1 MLRRSV
7 RMVHDVP
14 EVWAEPVGPLFGG
27 MAHVHQISD
36 YPDLFLL
43 SALVVPMVY
52 RLFFLSEMANFVV
65 VHHSLLLSRVH

>member
-1 MLRRSV
+1 
-7 RMVHDVP
+7 MVHDVP
-14 EVWAEPVGPLFGG
+14 EAWAELAGLLFGS

-52 RLFFLSEMANFVV
+52 WLFFLSEMANFIV
-65 VHHSLLLSRVH
+65 VHHFLLSSCVH